1 MLGHVHGLTTT
12 TSCRQDKRAE
22 SLCPLFKKR
31 ARRRNL
37 PLSRI
42 AHRINPTAIPRR
54 ALTSMEAIGSRLRA
68 PISPRTLS
76 SS

>member
-42 AHRINPTAIPRR
+42 AHRP
-54 ALTSMEAIGSRLRA
+54 SMEAMGSRLRA
-68 PISPRTLS
+68 RISPRTLS